1 MLMTSESTCIELNE
15 REIAQGILSG
25 EIVILSRYLSNK
37 LEDRW
42 LAHKAE
48 KINVRYIA
56 PGEAIHIER
65 LF

>member
-15 REIAQGILSG
+15 REIIQGMLSG

-37 LEDRW
+37 LEDRR

-48 KINVRYIA
+48 KIDVKYIA
-56 PGEAIHIER
+56 PGETMHIER